1 MKEETTEKNISQN
14 ETMAQTLIEKKE
26 TRNQIFTESKHK
38 DNFLSKK
45 DLSNEVIYFS
55 INQDSK

>member
-1 MKEETTEKNISQN
+1 MKEETIENNISQN
-14 ETMAQTLIEKKE
+14 ETMAHTLIEKKE
-26 TRNQIFTESKHK
+26 TRNPIFTENKHK